1 MIRLINTALAQNI
14 TVPSTPGQAAG
25 TAVQAEGIV
34 PACAT
39 KFGGA
44 ETLDCALQMFINVAD
59 IVLGIV
65 GAVFLA
71 VLVYGGILYLT
82 SAGDSG
88 KVQKSTKMLLS
99 SLAGLFIVFGAFAGV
114 TYGVQIIRGGDESSR
129 ALSEYVTCGTPAAPG
144 TTPVATEAT
153 GGEEAQP
160 TTGPINEGQ
169 ACGPGFI
176 CRQGVCVDLQEAL
189 TN

>member
-1 MIRLINTALAQNI
+1 MIRFINTALAQNV

-99 SLAGLFIVFGAFAGV
+99 SIVGLLIVFGAFSGV
-114 TYGVQIIRGGDESSR
+114 TYGVNILRSGDASS
-129 ALSEYVTCGTPAAPG
+129 LTSDEYVTCGTPSAPL
-144 TTPVATEAT
+144 
-153 GGEEAQP
+153 
-160 TTGPINEGQ
+160 NEGGT
-169 ACGPGFI
+169 CGPGLI
-176 CRQGVCVDLQEAL
+176 CQEGVCFDLFNEL